1 MKRNHVNQVKY
12 SRYAKRNRIINL
24 IIMSVAL
31 GLILIQLITPEQRVL
46 SYDVDIPAEAI
57 RLRILA
63 HRDDE
68 IDQAMKHLVRD
79 VVSRFVANMMGD
91 VTAIQEARDVVTASL
106 PEIEQLV
113 HSTLTEREYPYSA
126 TVTYGENIVFP
137 TKMYDTR
144 VYPQGE
150 YEAVL
155 ITIGDGAGK
164 NWWCVLFPS
173 LCFVDF
179 NGDVTLDESHPQEKA
194 SAEGTTVVDNN
205 ESEDKVR
212 ETEALLKT
220 QDQSERKPKAK
231 FWLVE
236 QITTLIHKFG
246 G

>member
-1 MKRNHVNQVKY
+1 MKRNHVNQVKHL
-12 SRYAKRNRIINL
+12 RYAKQNRTINL

-31 GLILIQLITPEQRVL
+31 GLILIQPITPEQRIL
-46 SYDVDIPAEAI
+46 SYDVDIPDEAI

-63 HRDDE
+63 HSDDE
-68 IDQAMKHLVRD
+68 FDQAMKHQVRD
-79 VVSRFVANMMGD
+79 EVSRFVANMMGD

-106 PEIEQLV
+106 TEIEQV
-113 HSTLTEREYPYSA
+113 VASTLEEADYSHSA
-126 TVTYGENIVFP
+126 TVTYGKIIVFP
-137 TKMYDTR
+137 TKVYDTR
-144 VYPQGE
+144 MYPQEE

-194 SAEGTTVVDNN
+194 SAEETTVVDNN

-220 QDQSERKPKAK
+220 KDQSE
-231 FWLVE
+231 
-236 QITTLIHKFG
+236 
-246 G
+246 